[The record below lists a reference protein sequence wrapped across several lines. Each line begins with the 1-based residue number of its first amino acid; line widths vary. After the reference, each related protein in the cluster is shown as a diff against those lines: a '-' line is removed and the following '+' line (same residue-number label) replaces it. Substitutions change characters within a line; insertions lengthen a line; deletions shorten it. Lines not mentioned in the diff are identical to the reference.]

1 MRTSLFI
8 ANLALLFFIES
19 VSALDAQTLFSQQC
33 SQCHG
38 ATLGGSAH
46 GTALKGQ
53 IFQDT
58 WATQNWQAL
67 ASLSSTTMPP
77 GEPDRLST
85 AEHAAVAKFIFTSNG
100 LPVDAAAQQDES
112 QETTG
117 SDSWDGAA
125 GVAEIARS
133 RSNFKNSVV
142 KGFKPVAQAE
152 LNNPG
157 ADDWLS
163 WRRTLD
169 GQAESPLK
177 QVNKGNVKNLG
188 LAWALAM
195 QEGSAQIT
203 PIVRGGV
210 MFLVQP
216 GLVVQALKADTGDL
230 IWQYKYPFP
239 AASQT
244 LGGPMRNFALFKDSL
259 YISTYDAALIAL
271 DATTGTLKWRAVKAD
286 YREGYTHSAGPIIG
300 NGIVL
305 SGINGCE
312 RYKADGC
319 FITGH
324 DADTGEELWRT
335 STIAAAA
342 AGTKGDTWGG
352 LPKEF
357 RAGGDTWI
365 AGSYDVALDLFFI
378 GTSQAKPWVAASRGM
393 NVENS
398 ALYTNSTLAI
408 RPKTG
413 EIVWYYQHIPGETID
428 MEVGFERVLAT
439 IDDERYVFTVGKDG
453 VLWQLSAKDG
463 QYVAHMETMPQDIF
477 AHIDPDN
484 GRVTYRQDIREAGIG
499 DTFKVCPGIYGG
511 HNWQSMA
518 YVSHLE
524 RLILPLHQLCGEMTG
539 RQVEREI
546 GEGGFGG
553 DSKTLPMPDADG
565 QLGKLLAINLQDR
578 SVAWSHEQVAMF
590 MTGVLTTASG
600 IAFVGDL
607 DRYFKA
613 FDVESGEVIWQTRL
627 AAPTHGYPISYAV
640 DGRQYIAVPT
650 GMGVFRAMTA
660 VMSPQ
665 IYQPANGQALYVFS
679 LNDH

>member
-1 MRTSLFI
+1 
-8 ANLALLFFIES
+8 
-19 VSALDAQTLFSQQC
+19 
-33 SQCHG
+33 
-38 ATLGGSAH
+38 
-46 GTALKGQ
+46 
-53 IFQDT
+53 
-58 WATQNWQAL
+58 
-67 ASLSSTTMPP
+67 
-77 GEPDRLST
+77 
-85 AEHAAVAKFIFTSNG
+85 
-100 LPVDAAAQQDES
+100 
-112 QETTG
+112 
-117 SDSWDGAA
+117 
-125 GVAEIARS
+125 
-133 RSNFKNSVV
+133 
-142 KGFKPVAQAE
+142 
-152 LNNPG
+152 
-157 ADDWLS
+157 
-163 WRRTLD
+163 
-169 GQAESPLK
+169 
-177 QVNKGNVKNLG
+177 
-188 LAWALAM
+188 
-195 QEGSAQIT
+195 
-203 PIVRGGV
+203 
-210 MFLVQP
+210 
-216 GLVVQALKADTGDL
+216 
-230 IWQYKYPFP
+230 
-239 AASQT
+239 
-244 LGGPMRNFALFKDSL
+244 MRNFALFKDSL

-439 IDDERYVFTVGKDG
+439 IDGERYVFTVGKDG

-463 QYVAHMETMPQDIF
+463 RYVAHMETMPQDIF

-518 YVSHLE
+518 YVSQLE

-539 RQVEREI
+539 RQVERNI

-553 DSKTLPMPDADG
+553 DSKTLPMPGADG

-640 DGRQYIAVPT
+640 DGRQYIAVPA